1 MYLKTDFIKVRPF
14 LSTKMDYHTMSLVE
28 LKQAARDHKP
38 PIKQYYIKSRLELI
52 KILTMKELPKSFLL
66 EKKTIADLRKEAIE
80 KGYKNIWKL
89 KKAEL
94 MELLYPR
101 AHQNNQ
107 DDNHAKKHD
116 HPEKGESK

>member
-1 MYLKTDFIKVRPF
+1 
-14 LSTKMDYHTMSLVE
+14 MDYHTMSLVE